1 MWANVLASFSVGRS
15 RVSGSAAEVQANVI
29 STASALL
36 VCQDASPLDSQ
47 LQEKWDPC
55 IEPQAN
61 LVILYGKS
69 PVVIKCLSQLN
80 SFSQMVSFRLL
91 DIFSEQKKEAWPA
104 LDFSDR
110 RVLNKC

>member
-1 MWANVLASFSVGRS
+1 MWANVLASFSVDGS
-15 RVSGSAAEVQANVI
+15 RVIGSAVEVQASII
-29 STASALL
+29 STVSASV
-36 VCQDASPLDSQ
+36 VCQNASPLDSQ
-47 LQEKWDPC
+47 LHKKWDPC

-91 DIFSEQKKEAWPA
+91 DTFK
-104 LDFSDR
+104 
-110 RVLNKC
+110 